1 MIFGDCMWHANVFQE
16 LSRSRAQQVVKLR
29 SGRRMDALTENR
41 VGAEVERQGPKGIRN
56 AVSRLKEAKSTK
68 VALGAKIAV
77 PNNHMRQAGAEMRKQ
92 GVSGRVQNLSNSK
105 AFYVKPTRLK
115 PSRKSARRST
125 SR

>member
-1 MIFGDCMWHANVFQE
+1 MPESQSHKRTKKRLAGHKGKTE
-16 LSRSRAQQVVKLR
+16 VKLR
-29 SGRRMDALTENR
+29 SGRRMDALTKNR
-41 VGAEVERQGPKGIRN
+41 VGAEVERQGPKGIRI

-77 PNNHMRQAGAEMRKQ
+77 PNKHMRQAGAEMRKQ

-115 PSRKSARRST
+115 PSRKPARRST